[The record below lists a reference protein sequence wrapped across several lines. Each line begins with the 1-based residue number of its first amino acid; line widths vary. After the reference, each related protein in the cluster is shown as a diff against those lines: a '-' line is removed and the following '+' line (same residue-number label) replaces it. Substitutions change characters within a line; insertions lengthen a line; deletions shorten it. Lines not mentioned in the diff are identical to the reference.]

1 MGTNIGLR
9 RAKETGI
16 KGDRGAKRGQFIS
29 SPYLQRF
36 RVAFGEGGGRVN
48 KPYFFQT
55 CFKRGV

>member
-36 RVAFGEGGGRVN
+36 RVAFGEWGGG
-48 KPYFFQT
+48 
-55 CFKRGV
+55 GGGE